1 MTLSDMPLPR
11 AWRVPPHVAL
21 DWRRWPDENEYVFY
35 HGATG
40 DTHRLSE
47 LAGCIMEMALTGP
60 VETAALRQWLLTQ
73 GVTAKDNT
81 LDHVLASLAQL
92 EFLEPIQNE
101 SMNNAVG

>member
-11 AWRVPPHVAL
+11 AWRVPPHAAL

-47 LAGCIMEMALTGP
+47 LAGSIMEMALICP
-60 VETAALRQWLLTQ
+60 VETAALREWLISH
-73 GVTAKDNT
+73 GVSAEDNP

-92 EFLEPIQNE
+92 EFLEPIPNQT
-101 SMNNAVG
+101 MNHAAG